1 MSYPYLSD
9 LINYF
14 FGTQWSIPIAMFG
27 TFVAMA
33 IVVATIVGKKEII
46 RFENANLLPAQF
58 FSSKGFIPTHQII
71 TDLAMVSALSGIVGA
86 RLFHIFEYPAE
97 FLEDPVSMIFSRQG
111 LSIYGGLIVGV
122 VAGIVFL
129 KKRNIPVVPMLDA
142 LAPSIVLGYGIGRLG
157 CQVSGDGDWGI
168 ASNMAL
174 KPDWLPTW
182 FWAQTYENNIAGV
195 TILSPGVYPTPLY
208 EAATAFCIFLFL
220 WAIRKNK
227 FSSGFMFSTYLL
239 LSGFGRLLIEKIRIN
254 SQYHVAEISFTQAEF
269 ISTLL
274 ILLGLVGILKTT
286 QFKNISKIALS
297 LIVVG
302 ALTACSKL

>member
-14 FGTQWSIPIAMFG
+14 FGTQWSIPIATFG
-27 TFVAMA
+27 AFVAMA
-33 IVVATIVGKKEII
+33 IIIASFVGKKEII
-46 RFENANLLPAQF
+46 RFENEKRLPAQV
-58 FSSKGFIPTHQII
+58 FSSKGLIPTHQLI

-97 FLEDPVSMIFSRQG
+97 FLEDPVSMIFSRHG

-122 VAGIVFL
+122 FAGIVFL
-129 KKRNIPVVPMLDA
+129 KKRNVPVIPMLDA

-157 CQVSGDGDWGI
+157 CQISGDGDWGI

-208 EAATAFCIFLFL
+208 EAAIAFCIFLFL
-220 WAIRKNK
+220 WAIRKNT
-227 FSSGFMFSTYLL
+227 FSPGFMFSTYLV

-269 ISTLL
+269 ISTVL
-274 ILLGLVGILKTT
+274 ILLGLLGILKTT
-286 QFKNISKIALS
+286 QFKNTPKIALS
-297 LIVVG
+297 LIIVG